1 MGKLDNIVLE
11 CANKVLDGKQEK
23 LGDYIDPTKEQLKEL
38 FISITTEAYLKS
50 ANINNM
56 LTLINKEIEKL

>member
-1 MGKLDNIVLE
+1 MSKLDNIVLE

-38 FISITTEAYLKS
+38 FISITDDAYLKS
-50 ANINNM
+50 TTIDDM
-56 LTLINKEIEKL
+56 LALIKKGIEEL